1 MVRRRS
7 RKKIYSNKDTL
18 AKIWKGVFQVI
29 HWISVCNSKTGKDPV
44 TSGIREGVHGMGGCS
59 CKKEGEGPLYTTTQW
74 LIEDVLLSGK
84 SEWKKM
90 CITRC
95 YYLRH
100 CVLTFWK
107 IHKHRK
113 GTVQSLFTSGLR
125 VSHCPQQ
132 DQSRQARKPL
142 PSPGD
147 NSLMDTNF
155 IEEKWRVWSNN
166 SITKER
172 C

>member
-1 MVRRRS
+1 MKRCLHKLFTEALFVTAR
-7 RKKIYSNKDTL
+7 L
-18 AKIWKGVFQVI
+18 E
-29 HWISVCNSKTGKDPV
+29 KTQI
-44 TSGIREGVHGMGGCS
+44 TSGIWEGVHGIKGCS
-59 CKKEGEGPLYTTTQW
+59 CKKEGEGQW
-74 LIEDVLLSGK
+74 LIKSVLLSGK

-100 CVLTFWK
+100 CVLTCWK
-107 IHKHRK
+107 YISTGR
-113 GTVQSLFTSGLR
+113 GQFNLC
-125 VSHCPQQ
+125 SHLVCEYPIVLSKTKV
-132 DQSRQARKPL
+132 DRQES
-142 PSPGD
+142 PSPHQE
-147 NSLMDTNF
+147 TTAWWTQTF

>member
-1 MVRRRS
+1 MKRCLHKLFTEALFVTAR
-7 RKKIYSNKDTL
+7 L
-18 AKIWKGVFQVI
+18 E
-29 HWISVCNSKTGKDPV
+29 KTQI
-44 TSGIREGVHGMGGCS
+44 TSGIREGVHGIKGCS
-59 CKKEGEGPLYTTTQW
+59 CKKEGEGQW
-74 LIEDVLLSGK
+74 LIKNVLLSGK

-100 CVLTFWK
+100 CVLTCWK

-113 GTVQSLFTSGLR
+113 GTVQSLLTSGLQ
-125 VSHCPQQ
+125 VSHCPRQ

-147 NSLMDTNF
+147 HSLMDTNF
-155 IEEKWRVWSNN
+155 YWRKMKSLEQQFYHQRKMLAR
-166 SITKER
+166 SG
-172 C
+172 

>member
-100 CVLTFWK
+100 CVLHFEKYISTERGQFN
-107 IHKHRK
+107 
-113 GTVQSLFTSGLR
+113 LC
-125 VSHCPQQ
+125 SHLVCGYPIVLSKTKV
-132 DQSRQARKPL
+132 DRQES
-142 PSPGD
+142 PSPHQETTGWW
-147 NSLMDTNF
+147 TQTF